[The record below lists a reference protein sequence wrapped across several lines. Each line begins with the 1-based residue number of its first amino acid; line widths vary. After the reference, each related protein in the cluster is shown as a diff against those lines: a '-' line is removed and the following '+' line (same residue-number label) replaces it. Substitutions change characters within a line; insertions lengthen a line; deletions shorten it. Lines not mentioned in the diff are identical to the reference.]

1 MASSNVVQK
10 GTKCTWGTS
19 EVKDPGTG
27 GIVVSADLT
36 VDNPVAYQEDEDGA
50 RIGLVFYDETYSG
63 TITVVCK
70 DSASAPEVGT
80 QVKAGTFNCYV
91 TGSRVAWQNKGKK
104 QIVISVE
111 GGKNIA

>member
-27 GIVVSADLT
+27 GIVVSADLS

-70 DSASAPEVGT
+70 ESCNEPTAGKEVTVDSFT
-80 QVKAGTFNCYV
+80 CYSK
-91 TGSRVAWQNKGKK
+91 GYRISWQHKGKK